1 MHPVADAA
9 VGTMSASR
17 TLRKYVFRLG
27 ALMLVAG
34 FVLTLIGGPSH
45 HLHWLDQD
53 ITPTATAWGLPLVY
67 GGGFV
72 LFGLLGVVLA
82 GTGRVVAADWQETPV
97 GRNSVTSDAGPTTEA
112 ESLGLDERKFSQPTQ

>member
-34 FVLTLIGGPSH
+34 LVLTLIGGG
-45 HLHWLDQD
+45 
-53 ITPTATAWGLPLVY
+53 I
-67 GGGFV
+67 V
-72 LFGLLGVVLA
+72 LFFMLQL
-82 GTGRVVAADWQETPV
+82 
-97 GRNSVTSDAGPTTEA
+97 
-112 ESLGLDERKFSQPTQ
+112 